1 MDRIGRVRLAGKGF
15 VIDLDQHFSKEQ
27 IKQILAELKQIPS
40 DTGKQE
46 YLKKLFASIPDP
58 AKTTFGYCQELKKH
72 LTQQDCIQCSK
83 TKNFKNIPQWESCI
97 ESNIRR

>member
-15 VIDLDQHFSKEQ
+15 VIDLNQHFAPDK
-27 IKQILAELKQIPS
+27 IKQILEELRQIPS
-40 DTGKQE
+40 DASKQE

-58 AKTTFGYCQELKKH
+58 AKTTFGYCQELNKH
-72 LTQQDCIQCSK
+72 LTHNECAECSK
-83 TKNFKNIPQWESCI
+83 KKGFKNIPQWESCI